1 MEPADSVPTPPF
13 WGTQV
18 VEPEELDLGTV
29 LQYVNK
35 KALFRVQWQYRQGKR
50 GDQEYKEFIADY
62 VEPRFRDWVARVRED
77 KTLQPRVVY
86 GYWPCYSEA
95 NAVSVLDPQ
104 DHARELCRIDFPRQP
119 GGRRL
124 CLSDFFRRRESGEVD
139 VIGFSLVT
147 MGAVATQESERL
159 FQENRYDDYL
169 HFHGL
174 SVEGAE
180 ALAEYWHKRMR
191 QQLGIATQDAPD
203 IDDLFKQKYQ
213 GSRYSFGYPACPNL
227 EDQAKLLPIL
237 EASRIG
243 VALSE
248 EFQLVPE
255 QSTSAIICHH
265 PAAKYFNVTVTA

>member
-1 MEPADSVPTPPF
+1 PKD
-13 WGTQV
+13 
-18 VEPEELDLGTV
+18 
-29 LQYVNK
+29 
-35 KALFRVQWQYRQGKR
+35 R
-50 GDQEYKEFIADY
+50 
-62 VEPRFRDWVARVRED
+62 
-77 KTLQPRVVY
+77 
-86 GYWPCYSEA
+86 
-95 NAVSVLDPQ
+95 
-104 DHARELCRIDFPRQP
+104 ARELCRFDFPRQP

-124 CLSDFFRRRESGEVD
+124 CLADFFRKRGGEPD
-139 VIGFSLVT
+139 VVGFSLVT
-147 MGAVATQESERL
+147 MGAVATKESARL

-191 QQLGIATQDAPD
+191 QQLGIAEHDAAD

-227 EDQAKLLPIL
+227 EDQAKLLPLL

-248 EFQLVPE
+248 EYRLVPE
-255 QSTSAIICHH
+255 QSTSAVIVPH
-265 PAAKYFNVTVTA
+265 PAAKYFNVTVTV